1 LRIAESMNT
10 LKPIKKSCPYCHSAV
25 QSDFII
31 QARLYLRCKSCDLI
45 FEGNQ
50 TPEDEACEAHYF
62 ASGYFSDYAADQL
75 SGSRNAI
82 YSHIL
87 DLLERE
93 TPVGKVL
100 DVGCGCGFFLK
111 EARDR
116 GWDVAGVDPSEE
128 SIAYADKLLGAN
140 IARVGTLEDLPQKE
154 VYDVIT
160 MIDVLCFFSEPWA
173 DIEKAKILLKPG
185 GLLFLRSTNG
195 LLHSTLFK
203 MSVKLKMD
211 HFTDTLFVFHK
222 YPLTPRF
229 IRRLLGDYCLKVVL
243 MQNAVPSEGSF
254 LNRLLKKSIGIAL
267 NSLYFI
273 SSGKIL
279 AGTSLEVLAR
289 KA

>member
-1 LRIAESMNT
+1 MST
-10 LKPIKKSCPYCHSAV
+10 LKPPQESCPYCHATV
-25 QSDFII
+25 QFDFSIHDK
-31 QARLYLRCKSCDLI
+31 QYFQCQGCALI
-45 FEGNQ
+45 FHGNQ
-50 TPEDEACEAHYF
+50 QIEVERELVQFYQH
-62 ASGYFSDYAADQL
+62 GYFSEYAQDQL

-116 GWDVAGVDPSEE
+116 GWNVAGVDPSEE

-140 IARVGTLEDLPQKE
+140 IARKGTLNDLSQE
-154 VYDVIT
+154 GAYDVIT
-160 MIDVLCFFSEPWA
+160 MIDALGFSSDPWA
-173 DIEKAKILLKPG
+173 DVEKIKILLKRG

-203 MSVKLKMD
+203 MSVMLKMGN
-211 HFTDTLFVFHK
+211 FTDTLFVFHK

-229 IRRLLGDYCLKVVL
+229 IRRLLGDYGFSIVL
-243 MQNAVPSEGSF
+243 MHNAMSSGGGF
-254 LNRLLKKSIGIAL
+254 FNRLLKKSIGIAL

-273 SSGKIL
+273 SSGRIL
-279 AGTSLEVLAR
+279 AGTALEVIAR

>member
-1 LRIAESMNT
+1 MST
-10 LKPIKKSCPYCHSAV
+10 LKPPQESCPYCHATV
-25 QSDFII
+25 QFDFSIHDK
-31 QARLYLRCKSCDLI
+31 QYFQCQGCALI
-45 FEGNQ
+45 FHGNQ
-50 TPEDEACEAHYF
+50 QIEVERELVQFYQH
-62 ASGYFSDYAADQL
+62 GYFSEYAQDQL

-116 GWDVAGVDPSEE
+116 GWNVAGVDPSEE

-140 IARVGTLEDLPQKE
+140 IARKGTLNDLSQE
-154 VYDVIT
+154 ETYDVIT
-160 MIDVLCFFSEPWA
+160 MIDALGFSSDPWA
-173 DIEKAKILLKPG
+173 DVEKIKILLKRG

-203 MSVKLKMD
+203 MSVMLKMGN
-211 HFTDTLFVFHK
+211 FTDTLFVFHK

-229 IRRLLGDYCLKVVL
+229 IRRLLGDYGFSIVL
-243 MQNAVPSEGSF
+243 MHNAMSSGGGF
-254 LNRLLKKSIGIAL
+254 FNRLLKKSIGIAL

-273 SSGKIL
+273 SSGRIL
-279 AGTSLEVLAR
+279 AGTALEVIAR
-289 KA
+289 KT